1 MIKRLLTTQVIGA
14 IGAVL
19 AAAAMLTAPKLAGHD
34 ANRLA
39 AAPCSNWTGA
49 PPVNPGSIQNEVNG
63 VTVVSACRA
72 WLVGEYKGGNE
83 VPFAE
88 RWNGSAWI
96 QTAVPYGGGVVHDN
110 FLRAVSARAADDVWA
125 VGDYDHGDPSF
136 AHFSLIERWNG
147 SSWFQ
152 VPSPNPGGPT
162 HNNLLF
168 GVATISVVSAWA
180 VGSFS
185 NGTALQTLVLRWNG
199 SAWKRVRSPSP
210 GGAAHDSELVSVT
223 ATSATNAWA
232 VGWYS
237 DGKVRHTLILHWN
250 GKVWRRTPNPNPAG
264 CIPGDELLS
273 VSGTSATNA
282 WAVGLVT
289 GCFTLSPQML
299 IEHWNGKAWRM
310 ARPPKVSSFE
320 HYLAGVAAISAT
332 NAWAVGT
339 ILGGQNS
346 NRTLVLH
353 WNGKAWSRVASP
365 DPAGP
370 AVDHSLTGVAAWSA
384 SSIWTVG
391 EDGPG
396 AKEAIAFHCC

>member
-1 MIKRLLTTQVIGA
+1 MIRRLLTTRAIGVIGA
-14 IGAVL
+14 ILV
-19 AAAAMLTAPKLAGHD
+19 AAATLTAPKLAAPDRNGS
-34 ANRLA
+34 A
-39 AAPCSNWTGA
+39 AAPCPNLTGA
-49 PPVNPGSIQNEVNG
+49 PPVSPGNIQNEITG

-72 WLVGEYKGGNE
+72 WLVGVYKGGADI
-83 VPFAE
+83 PFAE
-88 RWNGSAWI
+88 RWNGSRWI
-96 QTAVPYGGGVVHDN
+96 QTTVPPGGGVVHDN

-168 GVATISVVSAWA
+168 GVDTISVTNAWA

-185 NGTALQTLVLRWNG
+185 NGTALQTLALHWNG
-199 SAWKRVRSPSP
+199 SAWKRVKSPSP
-210 GGAAHDSELVSVT
+210 GGAAHDSELASVT
-223 ATSATNAWA
+223 ALSATNAWA

-237 DGKVRHTLILHWN
+237 DGLVRHTLILHWN
-250 GKVWRRTPNPNPAG
+250 GKTWRRQPSPNPRG

-282 WAVGLVT
+282 WAVGLFT
-289 GCFTLSPQML
+289 ECFTLSPQIL
-299 IEHWNGKAWRM
+299 IEHWNGKTWRLV
-310 ARPPKVSSFE
+310 RSPKVNSLEDS
-320 HYLAGVAAISAT
+320 LTGVAAISAS

-339 ILGGQNS
+339 IFDGQGFNQ
-346 NRTLVLH
+346 TLVLH
-353 WNGKAWSRVASP
+353 WNGKTWNRVASP

-370 AVDHSLTGVAAWSA
+370 ADDNFLTGIAAWSA
-384 SSIWTVG
+384 SSIWMVG
-391 EDGPG
+391 DDRSG
-396 AKEAIAFHCC
+396 AKEASAFHCC